1 MNELSYT
8 MGEEVESAGF
18 YNNEP
23 RRDHYLYKL
32 ALADEFLAIPV
43 VTMAKLVGP
52 GLSYKIKI
60 INTEGIKLMDVF
72 VAMEKE
78 FVAGI
83 HQFYGSI

>member
-1 MNELSYT
+1 

-32 ALADEFLAIPV
+32 ALADEFLSIPV
-43 VTMAKLVGP
+43 VTIAKLVVTGP
-52 GLSYKIKI
+52 GLSYKIKV
-60 INTEGIKLMDVF
+60 INTQGIKLMDVF

-83 HQFYGSI
+83 HQFYGI